1 MPVVEPTASLIVL
14 TPICSHALNTSSII
28 LSVEDEIIIEM
39 GNRRENEV
47 EEAVVAFDGT
57 DVLKVRTG
65 DRIRVKKAD
74 ETMKLMKINQVS
86 FLETLRRKM
95 KGN

>member
-1 MPVVEPTASLIVL
+1 M
-14 TPICSHALNTSSII
+14 
-28 LSVEDEIIIEM
+28 EDEIVIEI
-39 GNRRENEV
+39 GSRRENEV

-57 DVLKVRTG
+57 DILKMRTG
-65 DRIRVKKAD
+65 ERIRVKKAD

>member
-1 MPVVEPTASLIVL
+1 M
-14 TPICSHALNTSSII
+14 
-28 LSVEDEIIIEM
+28 
-39 GNRRENEV
+39 

-57 DVLKVRTG
+57 DILKMRTG
-65 DRIRVKKAD
+65 ERIRVKKAD